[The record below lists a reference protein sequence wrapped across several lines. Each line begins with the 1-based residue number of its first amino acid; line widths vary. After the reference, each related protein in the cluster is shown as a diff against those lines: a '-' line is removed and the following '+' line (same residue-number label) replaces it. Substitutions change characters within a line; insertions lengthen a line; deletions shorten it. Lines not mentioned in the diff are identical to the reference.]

1 MRPLGVLGDRVARKL
16 WRRGPEEGLWE
27 SEGGPWGPTGM
38 VLGRVETLRERLER
52 NFRIMHAC

>member
-1 MRPLGVLGDRVARKL
+1 MARKL